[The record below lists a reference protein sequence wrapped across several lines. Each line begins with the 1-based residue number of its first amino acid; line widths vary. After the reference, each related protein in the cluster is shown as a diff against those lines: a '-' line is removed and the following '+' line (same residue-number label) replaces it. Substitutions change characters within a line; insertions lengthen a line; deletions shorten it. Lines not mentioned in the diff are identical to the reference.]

1 MAKKER
7 KDSAQGV
14 YKGIYQAL
22 VTLMHLTAAVKF
34 CYAIYYDYMFVQFPT
49 SDTNMH
55 QPFGGKFKYLTFLDA
70 IIQAVYYIISLI
82 NDFVGTNE
90 ILPKQVPFIR
100 KVKDYLLASLAF
112 PVALNVGVTF
122 WTLYAIDREL
132 VFPRI
137 LDPVFPSWLNHIMH
151 TNIVVFIVLEVFTS
165 YRKYPS
171 RTLGL
176 AGLSAFMLS
185 YLAWIHVVKHYS
197 GAWVYPVLEVLA
209 FPQRIV
215 FFIAILIF
223 TLNLYL
229 FGEFLNN
236 IIWSKEL
243 KIAQRK
249 VK

>member
-1 MAKKER
+1 MTKVEL
-7 KDSAQGV
+7 
-14 YKGIYQAL
+14 YKSRIFVTIIHLCAL
-22 VTLMHLTAAVKF
+22 GQFLTGLWFNKF
-34 CYAIYYDYMFVQFPT
+34 
-49 SDTNMH
+49 DTKRND
-55 QPFGGKFKYLTFLDA
+55 KFLASPSRRLVPKNFIDKTHFLTYWCL